1 MRVLLATSLSRGGPV
16 EHSLVLAKAL
26 SGAGAA
32 VEAICADAEV
42 ADRFEAAGA
51 EPAVIPLRHLGD
63 VAGGARVRKVA
74 RRADVVHSQ
83 DRRSGL
89 WTRIWPQ
96 RKGEVRVYTAH
107 GLPDPFLPPPIGSG
121 GRPKPRDEVAYRGV
135 DAWLARRSD
144 AVVVPSRFLA
154 DELVLRIGYPQQRI
168 EVIPNGI
175 EPRLLDSPG
184 AQVGSISMLE
194 PVKSLDTFVRA
205 AGAIV
210 ERRPSTRFSIFGE
223 GSQRDELEGLVRT
236 HRLDEAFE
244 FPGHVPVHEALAT
257 LSVYVLCSLL
267 ENCPMSLLEAM
278 GAGVPAVATEV
289 GGVAEIAGE
298 AVLLVPPRDHEELAA
313 AVLRLLDDAPLAT
326 GMAKS
331 ARRRVEENFTADRNA
346 ERLLGLYERLIAARS

>member
-1 MRVLLATSLSRGGPV
+1 MRVLLATSLASGGPV

-26 SGAGAA
+26 VAKGAT
-32 VEAICADAEV
+32 VEAICVDAETG
-42 ADRFEAAGA
+42 ARFEAAGA
-51 EPAVIPLRHLGD
+51 EPAVIPLRGLGD
-63 VAGGARVRKVA
+63 VTGGARVRKAA

-89 WTRIWPQ
+89 WARVWPQ
-96 RKGEVRVYTAH
+96 RKREVRVYTAH

-135 DAWLARRSD
+135 DAWLAHRSD
-144 AVVVPSRFLA
+144 AIVVPSRFLA
-154 DELVLRIGYPQQRI
+154 DELVRRIGYPRRRI

-184 AQVGSISMLE
+184 TRVGTISVLE
-194 PVKSLDTFVRA
+194 PVKSLDTFVSA

-210 ERRPSTRFSIFGE
+210 ERRPATRFAIFGE
-223 GSQRDELEGLVRT
+223 GSRREELEALVRSR
-236 HRLDEAFE
+236 RLTEAIE

-289 GGVAEIAGE
+289 GGVPEVAGD
-298 AVLLVPPRDHEELAA
+298 AVLLVPPRDHEQLAA
-313 AVLRLLDDAPLAT
+313 AVLRLLDDAPLAA

-331 ARRRVEENFTADRNA
+331 ARSRVEEGFTAEHNA
-346 ERLLGLYERLIAARS
+346 ERLLDLYERLIAARA